1 LPGKYVFLEVR
12 DTGYG
17 MDEATKSKIFDP
29 FFTTKFTG
37 RGLGLA
43 AVLGIVRAHHGAI
56 KVYTSPGS
64 GTTFKV
70 FFPALAHKARVERRP
85 GSLEYRG
92 KGLVLIVDDD
102 AGVRATTRRML
113 EFFGF
118 SVLEAEDGQAG
129 AEAFARNASE
139 IALVIVD
146 MTMPKMSGD
155 ETFRAIRSVRGDVP
169 VMLMSGYNEV
179 EATRRFSDTGLAGFI
194 EKPFTPA
201 DLAGKLAK
209 ILGPK

>member
-1 LPGKYVFLEVR
+1 ML
-12 DTGYG
+12 
-17 MDEATKSKIFDP
+17 
-29 FFTTKFTG
+29 
-37 RGLGLA
+37 
-43 AVLGIVRAHHGAI
+43 
-56 KVYTSPGS
+56 S
-64 GTTFKV
+64 GE
-70 FFPALAHKARVERRP
+70 ERKEIEMKLTDYP
-85 GSLEYRG
+85 NKQAMSIESM
-92 KGLVLIVDDD
+92 LIVQRHRGWVSDESLRD
-102 AGVRATTRRML
+102 L
-113 EFFGF
+113 SELLGF

-169 VMLMSGYNEV
+169 VMLTSGYNEV
-179 EATRRFSDTGLAGFI
+179 EATRRFSDIGLAGFI

-209 ILGPK
+209 ILGPM